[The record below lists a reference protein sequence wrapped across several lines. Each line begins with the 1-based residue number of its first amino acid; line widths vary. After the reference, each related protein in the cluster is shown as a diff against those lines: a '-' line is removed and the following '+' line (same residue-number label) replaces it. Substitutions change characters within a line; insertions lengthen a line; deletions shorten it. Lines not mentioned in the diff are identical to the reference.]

1 MFNVRIENLK
11 KLNEMQDII
20 KNTASI
26 IKNAILDG
34 NKILFCGNGGSASDS
49 NHLCAEFICRFQKE
63 RKSIPAISLVSNN
76 SVISAIA
83 NDYSFDDIFKRQIE
97 SLGKKGDILIAI
109 STSSKSKN
117 VLNAIEQA
125 KKQDMTVILLTGENN
140 IKTKADITIKA
151 PSKITCEI
159 QEMHIAIGHILCEI
173 IENELF

>member
-1 MFNVRIENLK
+1 MFNKRIENLK

-26 IKNAILDG
+26 IKNAILEG
-34 NKILFCGNGGSASDS
+34 NKILLCGNGGSASDS
-49 NHLCAEFICRFQKE
+49 NHICTEFICRFQKE
-63 RKSIPAISLVSNN
+63 RKSIPAMSLSSNN
-76 SVISAIA
+76 SAITAIA
-83 NDYSFDDIFKRQIE
+83 NDYSFDDVFKRQIE
-97 SLGKKGDILIAI
+97 ALGKKGDILIAI

-117 VLNAIEQA
+117 ILNAIDQA
-125 KKQDMTVILLTGENN
+125 KKQAMTVILLTGENN
-140 IKTKADITIKA
+140 IKTNADITINA